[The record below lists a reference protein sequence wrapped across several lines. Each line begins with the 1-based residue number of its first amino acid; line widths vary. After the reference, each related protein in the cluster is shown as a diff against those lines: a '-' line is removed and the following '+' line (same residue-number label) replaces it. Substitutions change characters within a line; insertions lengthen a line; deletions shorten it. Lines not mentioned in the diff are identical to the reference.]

1 MFEVL
6 STKDWTKTLIDQNPR
21 KNDYSINLRAD
32 PVSGKIQFSF
42 NLLGPSGNVIT
53 SNKFNAN
60 PTGVDNIIDT
70 LRDTVCS
77 QILVSLMKYKKDF

>member
-1 MFEVL
+1 M
-6 STKDWTKTLIDQNPR
+6 TIQLI
-21 KNDYSINLRAD
+21 YEL
-32 PVSGKIQFSF
+32 IQLLVKSNSHF

-77 QILVSLMKYKKDF
+77 QILVSLMKFKKDF